1 MPVRP
6 ESSKNVRILFY
17 LLLCTTY
24 FFQRNFA
31 KENIFAVAVEIKVAR
46 YEAQKKYRLRQ
57 IALSS
62 PGKIFASPNSVE
74 IFVARYQAQEKYLLR
89 QIALSS
95 PGKIFA
101 SPNSVEI
108 FVARYQA
115 QEKYLLRQ
123 IAWKFWLRVIKPRK
137 NICFA
142 K

>member
-6 ESSKNVRILFY
+6 ESYKNVRILFY

-31 KENIFAVAVEIKVAR
+31 KENTLAVAVEIKVAR

-89 QIALSS
+89 QIA
-95 PGKIFA
+95 
-101 SPNSVEI
+101 
-108 FVARYQA
+108 
-115 QEKYLLRQ
+115 
-123 IAWKFWLRVIKPRK
+123 
-137 NICFA
+137 
-142 K
+142 

>member
-31 KENIFAVAVEIKVAR
+31 KENIFAVAVEIK
-46 YEAQKKYRLRQ
+46 
-57 IALSS
+57 
-62 PGKIFASPNSVE
+62 
-74 IFVARYQAQEKYLLR
+74 VARYQAQEKYLLR

-137 NICFA
+137 NNCFA

>member
-46 YEAQKKYRLRQ
+46 YEAQKKYRLQQ

-74 IFVARYQAQEKYLLR
+74 IFVARYKAQKKLR
-89 QIALSS
+89 SMEISWCSLFHVTPQI
-95 PGKIFA
+95 
-101 SPNSVEI
+101 
-108 FVARYQA
+108 
-115 QEKYLLRQ
+115 
-123 IAWKFWLRVIKPRK
+123 
-137 NICFA
+137 
-142 K
+142 

>member
-31 KENIFAVAVEIKVAR
+31 KENIFAIAVEIKVAR

-57 IALSS
+57 IA
-62 PGKIFASPNSVE
+62 
-74 IFVARYQAQEKYLLR
+74 
-89 QIALSS
+89 
-95 PGKIFA
+95 
-101 SPNSVEI
+101 
-108 FVARYQA
+108 
-115 QEKYLLRQ
+115 
-123 IAWKFWLRVIKPRK
+123 WKFWLRVMKHRK
-137 NICFA
+137 NIGFD

>member
-24 FFQRNFA
+24 FFQQNFA
-31 KENIFAVAVEIKVAR
+31 KESIFAVAVEIKVAR

-89 QIALSS
+89 QIA
-95 PGKIFA
+95 
-101 SPNSVEI
+101 
-108 FVARYQA
+108 
-115 QEKYLLRQ
+115 
-123 IAWKFWLRVIKPRK
+123 WKFLLRVIKPRK
-137 NICFA
+137 ILASKNSVEILVA
-142 K
+142 RYQVQKKLQSTK

>member
-6 ESSKNVRILFY
+6 ESSKIVMILFY

-62 PGKIFASPNSVE
+62 PGKIFA
-74 IFVARYQAQEKYLLR
+74 A
-89 QIALSS
+89 
-95 PGKIFA
+95 
-101 SPNSVEI
+101 PNSVEI

-123 IAWKFWLRVIKPRK
+123 IAWKFLLRVIKPRK
-137 NICFA
+137 ILASKNSVEILVA
-142 K
+142 RYQVQKKLQSTK

>member
-89 QIALSS
+89 QIA
-95 PGKIFA
+95 
-101 SPNSVEI
+101 
-108 FVARYQA
+108 
-115 QEKYLLRQ
+115 
-123 IAWKFWLRVIKPRK
+123 WKFLLRVIKPRK
-137 NICFA
+137 ILASKNSVEILVA
-142 K
+142 RYQVQKKLQSTK

>member
-89 QIALSS
+89 QIAWKCLLRVIKQR
-95 PGKIFA
+95 KILA
-101 SPNSVEI
+101 SKNSVEI
-108 FVARYQA
+108 LVARYQV
-115 QEKYLLRQ
+115 QKKLQ
-123 IAWKFWLRVIKPRK
+123 STK
-137 NICFA
+137 
-142 K
+142 

>member
-89 QIALSS
+89 QIA
-95 PGKIFA
+95 
-101 SPNSVEI
+101 
-108 FVARYQA
+108 
-115 QEKYLLRQ
+115 
-123 IAWKFWLRVIKPRK
+123 WKFWLRVMKHRK
-137 NICFA
+137 NIGFA

>member
-89 QIALSS
+89 QIA
-95 PGKIFA
+95 
-101 SPNSVEI
+101 
-108 FVARYQA
+108 
-115 QEKYLLRQ
+115 
-123 IAWKFWLRVIKPRK
+123 WKFLLRVIKPRK
-137 NICFA
+137 ILASKNSVEILVA
-142 K
+142 RYQAQKK

>member
-89 QIALSS
+89 QIA
-95 PGKIFA
+95 
-101 SPNSVEI
+101 
-108 FVARYQA
+108 
-115 QEKYLLRQ
+115 
-123 IAWKFWLRVIKPRK
+123 WKFWLRVIKPRK
-137 NICFA
+137 ILASKNSVEILVA
-142 K
+142 RYQVQKKLQSTK